1 MAEER
6 WLKIGGDDKL
16 FKIGGTSALLY
27 VGLSVA
33 GNLMHT
39 AMPPTPA
46 GALETIAGSGTWKIA
61 HIILTSTYFFIVPM
75 LIAVAATF
83 KESSPIMRIAVP
95 MILVCAAVGI
105 VQISTHLT
113 IFHHLAHKYVA
124 AADPMVKA
132 NVILIYETLW
142 PFNVALEI
150 AHLLVIY
157 TLIIAIGFAML
168 HGDFPKWVAWAGI
181 TGGAVAVAG
190 IIIGEIILSG
200 SGGLLGDRIFGLSLL
215 PLMVWLLAVG
225 VNLLKR

>member
-1 MAEER
+1 MPQER
-6 WLKIGGDDKL
+6 WLNLGGDGRLLKIGGA
-16 FKIGGTSALLY
+16 SALLY

-33 GNLMHT
+33 GNIMHT
-39 AMPPTPA
+39 AMPPTPD

-83 KESSPIMRIAVP
+83 KENSTIMRIAVP

-113 IFHHLAHKYVA
+113 LFHHLAHKYVA
-124 AADPMVKA
+124 ATDPMVKA
-132 NVILIYETLW
+132 NILLLYESFW
-142 PFNVALEI
+142 PFNVALEV

-157 TLIIAIGFAML
+157 SLIIAIGFAMM
-168 HGDFPKWVAWAGI
+168 HSDFPKWVAWAGVI
-181 TGGAVAVAG
+181 GGIVAVAG
-190 IIIGEIILSG
+190 IVIGEIILSG
-200 SGGLLGDRIFGLSLL
+200 SGGLMGDRIFGLSLL

-225 VNLLKR
+225 VILFKL